1 MPPKRHHSFRFSQAA
16 EQALTTYSEKWTCS
30 PTEALERL
38 LLRWRY
44 LDDVGFSEFQ
54 ETLDDEIKC
63 TLRIRNKG
71 LFYCLHGVP
80 NTVKLERRLIE
91 TLDICRVCRRRKLGL
106 TEKSMTQPIR
116 IPGREVEE
124 VQVRRE
130 SFEKPSTPD
139 PVTKP
144 QPVQG
149 LEKFSCPRYHNRSY
163 CLATPCDLRLQ
174 CRQVGRIPDA

>member
-1 MPPKRHHSFRFSQAA
+1 MPRRHRHFRFS
-16 EQALTTYSEKWTCS
+16 EEVNKALETYCEKWKCN

-54 ETLDDEIKC
+54 ETLDDEMKC

-80 NTVKLERRLIE
+80 NTVKLDRRLIE
-91 TLDICRVCRRRKLGL
+91 TLDICRVCRRRQLGL
-106 TEKSMTQPIR
+106 TVKSMTQPIPAAAPER
-116 IPGREVEE
+116 EE

-130 SFEKPSTPD
+130 SFEKPVPPD
-139 PVTKP
+139 PITTH
-144 QPVQG
+144 QPDRG

-163 CLATPCDLRLQ
+163 CIATVCELRRQ
-174 CRQVGRIPDA
+174 CRQVGRIS